1 MAESVLELINSLT
14 ENDRI
19 VQELL
24 QLLEEEQQNVA
35 QLQGDR
41 VEELAGRIRDL
52 LGRLEAAASD
62 IRRILARLA
71 REAGLRDG
79 ATLSLIIPLLA
90 LPHRA
95 VLEELRA
102 RLMERGELVNRLLE
116 FNRELLSGGLQAV
129 NNALDFFKSVMTTRR
144 TTYGDQGKLLD
155 GSNGVRLVNREA

>member
-1 MAESVLELINSLT
+1 MAQSVQELINSLT

-19 VQELL
+19 VGELL
-24 QLLEEEQQNVA
+24 QLLDEEPQHIA

-52 LGRLEAAASD
+52 LGSLEAAASD

-71 REAGLRDG
+71 REVGLHDG
-79 ATLSLIIPLLA
+79 ATLSQIIPLLA
-90 LPHRA
+90 LPQRKT
-95 VLEELRA
+95 LEELRA

-129 NNALDFFKSVMTTRR
+129 NSALDFFKSVMTRR
-144 TTYGDQGKLLD
+144 TTYGDQGRLLD